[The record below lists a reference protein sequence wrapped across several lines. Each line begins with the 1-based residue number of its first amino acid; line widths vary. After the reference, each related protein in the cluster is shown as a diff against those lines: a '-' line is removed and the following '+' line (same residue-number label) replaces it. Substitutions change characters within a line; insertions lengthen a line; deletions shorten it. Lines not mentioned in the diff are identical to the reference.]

1 MVNRKEGVIKVIN
14 NFIDEPMLQAYIHET
29 SQILETLEQE
39 MIQSEMNDTFTEDS
53 INVIFRYMH
62 TIKGS
67 SAMMM
72 YNNIGGLAHVLE
84 DLFFIIR
91 KEDNLEY
98 DFSTL
103 VDLVLESIDFF
114 KIELIKVKNKDD
126 VDGDPSSLQVEID
139 NLIQTIKVENGLIDE
154 NENKSKKQNQK
165 YYIRP
170 STQPEQVNLFQAVI
184 RFEEGCEMENIRSYT
199 VVQNALEFSN
209 QAYYFPNDI
218 IDNELSAEVIRKDGF
233 KIIISTLKPL
243 DEIKTFFESTIF
255 LKDLKVQAIEMELF
269 NKLSLEYQQETSSE
283 EIKVPKTSKKYKEK
297 KEVAEKTTGQ
307 AVISVH
313 VDKLDKLMNM
323 VGELVIA
330 ESMVTQNPEVTSLE
344 IESFDKAARQL
355 QKISADLQDMVMGI
369 RMVPLSTTFMKM
381 HRIVRD
387 MNRKLGKE
395 VVLDVSGEET
405 EVDKSIIE
413 KISDPLMHIIRN
425 AIDHGIESA
434 EIRKELE
441 KSEHG
446 RIHLEARNSGSNV
459 LIIIKDDGKGL
470 NKKKIYD
477 KALSNGLTDR
487 AFEELN
493 ESEIY
498 KFILNPGFSTNEA
511 VTEFSGRGVGMDV
524 VSKNI
529 ENVGGSVIVES
540 EERKGTTIT
549 LKIPLTLAIIE
560 GMNLKVGAS
569 RFTLPLMTIKESF
582 RPKSDAV
589 FKDPSGLE
597 MIMLRGECYPVLRL
611 HKHYDIPTGI
621 TSCDEGILIM
631 IEEDGRS
638 CCLFADELLGQ
649 QQVVVKTLPNY
660 IKQYK
665 NVKGLSGCTL
675 LGDGNISLILD
686 VKALNV
692 STVVGGI
699 NGR

>member
-1 MVNRKEGVIKVIN
+1 VTN

-39 MIQSEMNDTFTEDS
+39 LIKSEMNNIFTEDS

-84 DLFFIIR
+84 DMFFIIR
-91 KEDNLEY
+91 KEDELEY
-98 DFSTL
+98 DFPTL

-126 VDGDPSSLQVEID
+126 VDGDPSSLQVEIN
-139 NLIQTIKVENGLIDE
+139 NLIQAIKVENGLIDE
-154 NENKSKKQNQK
+154 EEKKSKSKKQQ
-165 YYIRP
+165 YYIRT
-170 STQPEQVNLFQAVI
+170 SKESEQVNLVQAI
-184 RFEEGCEMENIRSYT
+184 LKFEKGCEMENIRAYT
-199 VVQNALEFSN
+199 IVQNVLEFSN
-209 QAYYFPNDI
+209 QTYYSPNDI
-218 IDNELSAEVIRKDGF
+218 IDNELSAEVIKKDGF
-233 KIIISTLKPL
+233 KIIISTFKPFE
-243 DEIKTFFESTIF
+243 EIKKFYESTIF
-255 LKDLKVQAIEMELF
+255 LENLELQIIDVELF
-269 NKLSLEYQQETSSE
+269 NKLSLEYQHETISE

-297 KEVAEKTTGQ
+297 KEVSDKSAGQ
-307 AVISVH
+307 TMISVH
-313 VDKLDKLMNM
+313 VDKLDNLMNM

-344 IESFDKAARQL
+344 IESFDKASRQL

-395 VVLDVSGEET
+395 VILDVTGEET

-425 AIDHGIESA
+425 AIDHGIESP
-434 EIRKELE
+434 EIRRQLE
-441 KSEHG
+441 KSEQG
-446 RIHLEARNSGSNV
+446 SIHLEARNSGSDV

-470 NKKKIYD
+470 SKEKIYE
-477 KALSNGLTDR
+477 KALSNGLTDNE
-487 AFEELN
+487 FEELS

-524 VSKNI
+524 VNRNI
-529 ENVGGSVIVES
+529 ENVGGTVIVES
-540 EERKGTTIT
+540 EEKKGTTIT
-549 LKIPLTLAIIE
+549 LKIPLTLAIID
-560 GMNLKVGAS
+560 GMNLKVGSS

-611 HKHYDIPTGI
+611 HKHYDIPTSI

-665 NVKGLSGCTL
+665 NVNGLSGCTL

-692 STVVGGI
+692 STVVGGS

>member
-1 MVNRKEGVIKVIN
+1 MTS
-14 NFIDEPMLQAYIHET
+14 NFIDEPMLQAYLHET

-39 MIQSEMNDTFTEDS
+39 MIQSEMGDTFTEDS

-67 SAMMM
+67 SSMMM
-72 YNNIGGLAHVLE
+72 YNNISGLAHVLE
-84 DLFFIIR
+84 DMFYIIR
-91 KEDNLEY
+91 KENNLEY
-98 DFSTL
+98 DFSSL

-126 VDGDPSSLQVEID
+126 VDGDPSSLKVEIE
-139 NLIQTIKVENGLIDE
+139 NLIQTIKVKNGLIDE
-154 NENKSKKQNQK
+154 KEIQAKKQKQK

-170 STQPEQVNLFQAVI
+170 STQPEQVTLFQAVLS
-184 RFEEGCEMENIRSYT
+184 FEDGCEMENIRAYS
-199 VVQNALEFSN
+199 VVQNALEFST

-243 DEIKTFFESTIF
+243 DEVKSFFESTIF
-255 LKDLKVQAIEMELF
+255 LKDLTLQTIEAELF
-269 NKLSLEYQQETSSE
+269 NKLSLEYQQEASSEELSE

-297 KEVAEKTTGQ
+297 KEVTEKTKEQ
-307 AVISVH
+307 AMISVH
-313 VDKLDKLMNM
+313 VEKLDKLMNM

-344 IESFDKAARQL
+344 IESFDKASRQL

-395 VVLDVSGEET
+395 VVLDVIGEET

-425 AIDHGIESA
+425 AIDHGIEPP
-434 EIRKELE
+434 ETRIKLE

-446 RIHLEARNSGSNV
+446 LIHLEARNSGSNV

-470 NKKKIYD
+470 NKNKIYK
-477 KALSNGLTDR
+477 KAFSNGLTDK
-487 AFEELN
+487 AFEELK
-493 ESEIY
+493 ESDIFQ
-498 KFILNPGFSTNEA
+498 FILNPGFSTNEA

-524 VSKNI
+524 VCKNI
-529 ENVGGSVIVES
+529 GNVGGSVIVES
-540 EERKGTTIT
+540 EEQKGTTIT
-549 LKIPLTLAIIE
+549 LKIPLTLAIID
-560 GMNLKVGAS
+560 GMNLKVGDS

-611 HKHYDIPTGI
+611 HKHYDIPTDI

-638 CCLFADELLGQ
+638 SCLFADELLGQ

-692 STVVGGI
+692 STVMGGI

>member
-1 MVNRKEGVIKVIN
+1 MTN

-39 MIQSEMNDTFTEDS
+39 LIKSEMNNIFTEDS

-84 DLFFIIR
+84 DMFFIIR
-91 KEDNLEY
+91 KEDELEY
-98 DFSTL
+98 DFPTL

-126 VDGDPSSLQVEID
+126 VDGDPSSLQVEIN
-139 NLIQTIKVENGLIDE
+139 NLIQAIKVENGLIDE
-154 NENKSKKQNQK
+154 EEKKSKSKKQQ
-165 YYIRP
+165 YYIRT
-170 STQPEQVNLFQAVI
+170 SKESEQVNLVQAI
-184 RFEEGCEMENIRSYT
+184 LKFEKGCEMENIRAYT
-199 VVQNALEFSN
+199 IVQNVLEFSN
-209 QAYYFPNDI
+209 QTYYSPNDI
-218 IDNELSAEVIRKDGF
+218 IDNELSAEVIKKDGF
-233 KIIISTLKPL
+233 KIIISTFKPFE
-243 DEIKTFFESTIF
+243 EIKKFYESTIF
-255 LKDLKVQAIEMELF
+255 LENLELQIIDVELF
-269 NKLSLEYQQETSSE
+269 NKLSLEYQHETISE

-297 KEVAEKTTGQ
+297 KEVSDKSAGQ
-307 AVISVH
+307 TMISVH
-313 VDKLDKLMNM
+313 VDKLDNLMNM

-344 IESFDKAARQL
+344 IESFDKASRQL

-395 VVLDVSGEET
+395 VILDVTGEET

-425 AIDHGIESA
+425 AIDHGIESP
-434 EIRKELE
+434 EIRRQLE
-441 KSEHG
+441 KSEQG
-446 RIHLEARNSGSNV
+446 SIHLEARNSGSDV

-470 NKKKIYD
+470 SKEKIYE
-477 KALSNGLTDR
+477 KALSNGLTDNE
-487 AFEELN
+487 FEELS

-524 VSKNI
+524 VNRNI
-529 ENVGGSVIVES
+529 ENVGGTVIVES
-540 EERKGTTIT
+540 EEKKGTTIT
-549 LKIPLTLAIIE
+549 LKIPLTLAIID
-560 GMNLKVGAS
+560 GMNLKVGSS

-611 HKHYDIPTGI
+611 HKHYDIPTSI

-665 NVKGLSGCTL
+665 NVNGLSGCTL

-692 STVVGGI
+692 STVVGGS

>member
-1 MVNRKEGVIKVIN
+1 VTN
-14 NFIDEPMLQAYIHET
+14 NFIDEPMLQMYIHET

-39 MIQSEMNDTFTEDS
+39 MIKSEMNNIFTEDS

-84 DLFFIIR
+84 DMFFIIR
-91 KEDNLEY
+91 NEDELKY
-98 DFSTL
+98 DFPTL

-126 VDGDPSSLQVEID
+126 VDGDPSSLQVEIK

-154 NENKSKKQNQK
+154 KEKKSKSKKQQ
-165 YYIRP
+165 YYIRT
-170 STQPEQVNLFQAVI
+170 SNESEQVNLVQAI
-184 RFEEGCEMENIRSYT
+184 LKFEKGCEMENIRAYT
-199 VVQNALEFSN
+199 IVQNVLEFSN
-209 QAYYFPNDI
+209 QTYYSPNDI
-218 IDNELSAEVIRKDGF
+218 IDNELSAEVIKKDGF
-233 KIIISTLKPL
+233 KIIISTYKPFE
-243 DEIKTFFESTIF
+243 EIKKFYENTIF
-255 LKDLKVQAIEMELF
+255 LENLELQIIDVELF
-269 NKLSLEYQQETSSE
+269 NKLSLEYQQETTEYQQETTSE

-297 KEVAEKTTGQ
+297 KEVSDKSTGQ
-307 AVISVH
+307 TMISVH
-313 VDKLDKLMNM
+313 VDKLDNLMNM

-344 IESFDKAARQL
+344 IESFDKASRQL

-395 VVLDVSGEET
+395 VVLDVTGEET

-425 AIDHGIESA
+425 AIDHGIESP
-434 EIRKELE
+434 EIRKQLE
-441 KSEHG
+441 KSEQG
-446 RIHLEARNSGSNV
+446 SIHLEARNSGSDV

-470 NKKKIYD
+470 NKEKIYE
-477 KALSNGLTDR
+477 KAFSNGLTDK
-487 AFEELN
+487 AFEELS

-498 KFILNPGFSTNEA
+498 KFILNPGFSTNES

-529 ENVGGSVIVES
+529 ENVGGTVIVES
-540 EERKGTTIT
+540 EEKKGTTIT

-560 GMNLKVGAS
+560 GMNLKVGSS

-582 RPKSDAV
+582 RPESNAV

-665 NVKGLSGCTL
+665 NVNGLSGCTL

>member
-1 MVNRKEGVIKVIN
+1 MTN

-39 MIQSEMNDTFTEDS
+39 LIKSEMNNIFTEDS

-84 DLFFIIR
+84 DMFFIIR
-91 KEDNLEY
+91 KEDELEY
-98 DFSTL
+98 DFPTL

-126 VDGDPSSLQVEID
+126 VDGDPSSLQVEIN
-139 NLIQTIKVENGLIDE
+139 NLIQAIKVENGLIDE
-154 NENKSKKQNQK
+154 EEKKSKSKKQQ
-165 YYIRP
+165 YYIRT
-170 STQPEQVNLFQAVI
+170 SKESEQVNLVQAI
-184 RFEEGCEMENIRSYT
+184 LKFEKGCEMENIRAYT
-199 VVQNALEFSN
+199 IVQNVLEFSN
-209 QAYYFPNDI
+209 QTYYSPNDI
-218 IDNELSAEVIRKDGF
+218 IDNELSAEVIKKDGF
-233 KIIISTLKPL
+233 KIIISTFKPFE
-243 DEIKTFFESTIF
+243 EIKKFYESTIF
-255 LKDLKVQAIEMELF
+255 LENLELQIIDVELF
-269 NKLSLEYQQETSSE
+269 NKLSLEYQHETISE

-297 KEVAEKTTGQ
+297 KEVSDKSAGQ
-307 AVISVH
+307 TMISVH
-313 VDKLDKLMNM
+313 VDKLDNLMNM

-344 IESFDKAARQL
+344 IESFDKASRQL
-355 QKISADLQDMVMGI
+355 QKISSDLQDMVMGI

-395 VVLDVSGEET
+395 VILDVTGEET

-425 AIDHGIESA
+425 AIDHGIESP
-434 EIRKELE
+434 EIRKQLE
-441 KSEHG
+441 KSEQG
-446 RIHLEARNSGSNV
+446 SIHLEARNSGSDV

-470 NKKKIYD
+470 NKEKIYE
-477 KALSNGLTDR
+477 KAFSNGLTDK
-487 AFEELN
+487 AFEELS

-498 KFILNPGFSTNEA
+498 KFILNPGFSTNES

-529 ENVGGSVIVES
+529 ENVGGTVIVES
-540 EERKGTTIT
+540 EEKKGTTIT

-560 GMNLKVGAS
+560 GMNLKVGSS

-582 RPKSDAV
+582 RPESNAV

-665 NVKGLSGCTL
+665 NVNGLSGCTL

>member
-1 MVNRKEGVIKVIN
+1 
-14 NFIDEPMLQAYIHET
+14 MLQMYIHET

-39 MIQSEMNDTFTEDS
+39 MIKSEMNNIFTEDS

-84 DLFFIIR
+84 DMFFIIR
-91 KEDNLEY
+91 NEDELKY
-98 DFSTL
+98 DFPTL

-126 VDGDPSSLQVEID
+126 VDGDPSSLQVEIK

-154 NENKSKKQNQK
+154 KEKKSKSKKQQ
-165 YYIRP
+165 YYIRT
-170 STQPEQVNLFQAVI
+170 SNESEQVNLVQAI
-184 RFEEGCEMENIRSYT
+184 LKFEKGCEMENIRAYT
-199 VVQNALEFSN
+199 IVQNVLEFSN
-209 QAYYFPNDI
+209 QTYYSPNDI
-218 IDNELSAEVIRKDGF
+218 IDNELSAEVIKKDGF
-233 KIIISTLKPL
+233 KIIISTYKPFE
-243 DEIKTFFESTIF
+243 EIKKFYENTIF
-255 LKDLKVQAIEMELF
+255 LENLELQIIDVELF
-269 NKLSLEYQQETSSE
+269 NKLSLEYQQETTEYQQETTSE

-297 KEVAEKTTGQ
+297 KEVSDKSTGQ
-307 AVISVH
+307 TMISVH
-313 VDKLDKLMNM
+313 VDKLDNLMNM

-344 IESFDKAARQL
+344 IESFDKASRQL

-395 VVLDVSGEET
+395 VVLDVTGEET

-425 AIDHGIESA
+425 AIDHGIESP
-434 EIRKELE
+434 EIRKQLE
-441 KSEHG
+441 KSEQG
-446 RIHLEARNSGSNV
+446 SIHLEARNSGSDV

-470 NKKKIYD
+470 NKEKIYE
-477 KALSNGLTDR
+477 KAFSNGLTDK
-487 AFEELN
+487 AFEELS

-498 KFILNPGFSTNEA
+498 KFILNPGFSTNES

-529 ENVGGSVIVES
+529 ENVGGTVIVES
-540 EERKGTTIT
+540 EEKKGTTIT

-560 GMNLKVGAS
+560 GMNLKVGSS

-582 RPKSDAV
+582 RPESNAV

-665 NVKGLSGCTL
+665 NVNGLSGCTL